1 MTGRQE
7 TKMLPSGVQ
16 FRMIGECEMEISE
29 RGAAKT
35 VRLSIEDI
43 LYLNLYV
50 RAHLRCSLTGQ
61 SQ

>member
-1 MTGRQE
+1 
-7 TKMLPSGVQ
+7 MLPSGVQ